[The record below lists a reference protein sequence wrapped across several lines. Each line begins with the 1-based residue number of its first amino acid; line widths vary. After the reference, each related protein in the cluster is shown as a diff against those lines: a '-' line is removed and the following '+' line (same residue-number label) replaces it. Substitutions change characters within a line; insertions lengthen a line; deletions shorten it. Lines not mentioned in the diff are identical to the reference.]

1 MSEQE
6 NKTRA
11 AFQGLTPDQVQSV
24 SAGGV
29 SVTLRDPAQS
39 AQALRAKWELELE
52 KRRAEYNPLFYGAW
66 YDKNQRK

>member
-1 MSEQE
+1 MSELE
-6 NKTRA
+6 NKTRS
-11 AFQGLTPDQVQSV
+11 AFQGLTPDQVQSA

-29 SVTLRDPAQS
+29 SVAFRDPEQTAR
-39 AQALRAKWELELE
+39 AERAKWELELE

>member
-29 SVTLRDPAQS
+29 SVTLRDPAQN